1 MSLLPALFKAR
12 KRPDDTAPTTE
23 PAGDSAAADARPRE
37 AEDNVFELVPP
48 EKIQEAYREA
58 QPEPKPELDK
68 KGRNIHGLA
77 AADLSRLS
85 IDNDG
90 RLYWDGKPVEVRRR
104 IQMSRAQV

>member
-12 KRPDDTAPTTE
+12 KRPDDTAPKTE
-23 PAGDSAAADARPRE
+23 PAGDSPRDAKDDAPPRE

-58 QPEPKPELDK
+58 QPEPEPGPK
-68 KGRNIHGLA
+68 KNGRNVHSLA

-90 RLYWDGKPVEVRRR
+90 RLYWDG
-104 IQMSRAQV
+104 